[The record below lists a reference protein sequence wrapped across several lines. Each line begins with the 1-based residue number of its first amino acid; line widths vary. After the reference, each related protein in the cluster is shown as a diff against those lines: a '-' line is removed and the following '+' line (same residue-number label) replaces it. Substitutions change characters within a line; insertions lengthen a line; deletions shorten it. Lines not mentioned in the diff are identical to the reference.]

1 MGLNI
6 KGEPLKYW
14 DQIGAVLDKVCEP
27 KGGWRVEEGGLGGQ
41 SIRYWDQSGR
51 MVYEVDVLRCRE
63 PSDVIDWLYHLSE
76 KLWMTEELMGGFVG
90 CLVEIG
96 AVCCEV
102 ESHGV

>member
-6 KGEPLKYW
+6 KGEPLK
-14 DQIGAVLDKVCEP
+14 CEP

-96 AVCCEV
+96 AVCPYPR
-102 ESHGV
+102 